1 MHNPS
6 TTTYKCEKSQ
16 QAIKFWQVASAKT
29 LWQPFTYEHKNNQ
42 QFEMQQKKTLC
53 KQRFRSVMLIDGEE
67 MFLNP
72 TGAVITIEN
81 RLSTPLPNLKV
92 WKQFQFPMI
101 NSNLPSHAK
110 FQPSTNDHIVIYM
123 M

>member
-1 MHNPS
+1 
-6 TTTYKCEKSQ
+6 
-16 QAIKFWQVASAKT
+16 
-29 LWQPFTYEHKNNQ
+29 
-42 QFEMQQKKTLC
+42 MQQKKTLC

-92 WKQFQFPMI
+92 
-101 NSNLPSHAK
+101 
-110 FQPSTNDHIVIYM
+110 
-123 M
+123 